1 MQTITNSLVS
11 TRAQPSEKA
20 PNHRGAQWRTEVMG
34 LITHVIPLASSV
46 RPRGTWFLR
55 GLVLS
60 AGALSATPG
69 SAQQATGSGPVPVVT
84 LGEARQ
90 RALQVDP
97 NTVAASQRIRVAGW
111 ERRAATADLV
121 APRLNGSLSY
131 IRFSE
136 PFFNFG
142 TGSVSPNAA
151 AASLEAAYVII
162 GVGKLGNLKSARAAL
177 ESAEANETATRFQSA
192 LATDAAYFAV
202 LAERE
207 LARVA
212 TDRVNRAQEQLG
224 IARVRV
230 SAGEAIASDS
240 LQLVLEL
247 NRARFFLLRQDSA
260 VIASRYR
267 LGSLIGLSGPA
278 EAAPFDSAVPPP
290 LPFTEEQATAEL
302 RERGPDVEAARAD
315 ERRAESVLGAERER
329 YLPALTLSA
338 TTGAY
343 DSELFPDALR
353 RSQLQIA
360 LALPFW
366 DGGQR
371 ELAVARLQADRNV
384 ARANREQRERSAA
397 ERIAQAYHGYGTARA
412 GIELAQVGVVAA
424 TETYRVQRARYGEG
438 ATTIL
443 ELLEAQVAL
452 SEAEAALVQ
461 SRFAARLALS
471 QIEALLGR
479 RVFEAGTSDRF
490 NR

>member
-1 MQTITNSLVS
+1 MRQV
-11 TRAQPSEKA
+11 RGQRPEA
-20 PNHRGAQWRTEVMG
+20 RGARVAGM
-34 LITHVIPLASSV
+34 
-46 RPRGTWFLR
+46 
-55 GLVLS
+55 VLTL
-60 AGALSATPG
+60 GAILLPG
-69 SAQQATGSGPVPVVT
+69 NAPAQATTSAPVVT
-84 LGEARQ
+84 LSEARQ
-90 RALQVDP
+90 RALTVDP
-97 NTVAASQRIRVAGW
+97 NTIAANQRIRVAGW

-142 TGSVSPNAA
+142 TGSISPNAA
-151 AASLEAAYVII
+151 AASLEASYVIL
-162 GVGKLGNLKSARAAL
+162 GAGKLGTLKSARASL

-192 LATDAAYFAV
+192 LVTDAAYFAV
-202 LAERE
+202 LAQRE

-212 TDRVNRAQEQLG
+212 TDRVKRAEEQLG

-247 NRARFFLLRQDSA
+247 NRARFVLLQQDSA
-260 VIASRYR
+260 VIASRLR
-267 LGSLIGLSGPA
+267 LGNRIGLPGPA
-278 EAAPFDSAVPPP
+278 DAAPFDSTIPPE
-290 LPFTEEQATAEL
+290 LPFTEEQAVTEL

-315 ERRAESVLGAERER
+315 EKRAESVLGAERER

-343 DSELFPDALR
+343 DSQLFPSALK
-353 RSQLQIA
+353 RSQLQVG
-360 LALPFW
+360 LVFPFW

-384 ARANREQRERSAA
+384 ARAQREERERSAA
-397 ERIAQAYHGYGTARA
+397 ERIAQAYHGYRTARA
-412 GIELAQVGVVAA
+412 GIELAQVGVTAA

-461 SRFAARLALS
+461 SQFAARLALS

-479 RVFEAGTSDRF
+479 RVFAPDAGNSP

>member
-1 MQTITNSLVS
+1 MKRQVRGLRPEV
-11 TRAQPSEKA
+11 
-20 PNHRGAQWRTEVMG
+20 RGALVAGVVLTLG
-34 LITHVIPLASSV
+34 SV
-46 RPRGTWFLR
+46 WLPGYAPAQ
-55 GLVLS
+55 V
-60 AGALSATPG
+60 TPG
-69 SAQQATGSGPVPVVT
+69 APVVT
-84 LGEARQ
+84 LSEARQ
-90 RALQVDP
+90 RALTVDP
-97 NTVAASQRIRVAGW
+97 NTIAANQRIRVAGW

-142 TGSVSPNAA
+142 TGSISPNAA
-151 AASLEAAYVII
+151 AASLEASYVIL
-162 GVGKLGNLKSARAAL
+162 GAGKLGTLKSARASL

-192 LATDAAYFAV
+192 LVTDAAYFAV
-202 LAERE
+202 LAQRE

-212 TDRVNRAQEQLG
+212 TDRVKRAEEQLG

-247 NRARFFLLRQDSA
+247 NRARFVLLQQDSA
-260 VIASRYR
+260 VIASRLR
-267 LGSLIGLSGPA
+267 LGNRIGLPGPA
-278 EAAPFDSAVPPP
+278 DAAPFDSTIPPE
-290 LPFTEEQATAEL
+290 LPFTEEQAVTEL

-315 ERRAESVLGAERER
+315 EKRAESVLGAERER

-343 DSELFPDALR
+343 DSQLFPSALK
-353 RSQLQIA
+353 RSQLQVG
-360 LALPFW
+360 LVFPFW

-384 ARANREQRERSAA
+384 ARAQREERERSAA
-397 ERIAQAYHGYGTARA
+397 ERIAQAYHGYRTARA
-412 GIELAQVGVVAA
+412 GIELAQVGVTAA

-461 SRFAARLALS
+461 SQFAARLALS

-479 RVFEAGTSDRF
+479 RVFAPDAGNSP